1 MIESSAN
8 AGAVMAATG
17 SEATATAFA
26 TIVEGKEKLVSSVI
40 VELNKIKGQSYY
52 R

>member
-26 TIVEGKEKLVSSVI
+26 TVVEGNEKIASSV
-40 VELNKIKGQSYY
+40 S
-52 R
+52 RT